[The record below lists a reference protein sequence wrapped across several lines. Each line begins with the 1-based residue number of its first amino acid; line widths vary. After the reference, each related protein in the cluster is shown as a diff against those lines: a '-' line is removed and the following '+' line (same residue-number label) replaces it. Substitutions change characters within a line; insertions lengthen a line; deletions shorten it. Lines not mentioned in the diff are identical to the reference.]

1 MEKSDARSVIK
12 FLRLQGKSPTEIYS
26 EMEPVFESACPSYE
40 TVKYWCKQFKCGR
53 SESCDLPR
61 SGRPKTEVTCEN
73 AIKVKRIIDE
83 DRRMTVETIAKE
95 AKLSV
100 ASTHRILHEE
110 LSMRKMTARWV
121 PRLLTAAQMLARMNS
136 CRQLLGMHRRENI
149 VNNLVTVDE
158 TWIHHFDPE
167 SKVASMEWRTKGS
180 PSPIKAKSAKSAGKV
195 MLTVFWDAKGV
206 IMTDSLPRGKTV
218 TSEYYSNLLIKLRRT
233 MSTTRKLR
241 RNDQLLLLQD
251 NAPAHKARNTN
262 TCLDLN
268 IRILPHPPYSP
279 DLAPSD
285 FFLFPSMKKHIKGK
299 RFDTDD
305 DVLEAAEDWLMS
317 KNRVFYSQGLLK
329 VIDRWQKC
337 VNLRGGYIEKN

>member
-1 MEKSDARSVIK
+1 
-12 FLRLQGKSPTEIYS
+12 
-26 EMEPVFESACPSYE
+26 
-40 TVKYWCKQFKCGR
+40 
-53 SESCDLPR
+53 
-61 SGRPKTEVTCEN
+61 
-73 AIKVKRIIDE
+73 
-83 DRRMTVETIAKE
+83 
-95 AKLSV
+95 
-100 ASTHRILHEE
+100 
-110 LSMRKMTARWV
+110 
-121 PRLLTAAQMLARMNS
+121 
-136 CRQLLGMHRRENI
+136 
-149 VNNLVTVDE
+149 
-158 TWIHHFDPE
+158 
-167 SKVASMEWRTKGS
+167 MEWRTKGS

-251 NAPAHKARNTN
+251 NAPAHKARNTMN

-317 KNRVFYSQGLLK
+317 ENRVFYSQGLLK